1 MSLEEIKACLEELET
16 EKVSFVKISF
26 VFEFYALIPFLSVP
40 NFDVVFV
47 CQENELSPLQQ
58 SGLKQA
64 RMMLESMAEVTL
76 DLKVWQLAANRYR
89 KLPLISPGLTS
100 S

>member
-1 MSLEEIKACLEELET
+1 ML
-16 EKVSFVKISF
+16 SFSF
-26 VFEFYALIPFLSVP
+26 IFEFYALIPFLSVP

-64 RMMLESMAEVTL
+64 RMMLESMAEVRL
-76 DLKVWQLAANRYR
+76 DLKVWQLAANSYVR
-89 KLPLISPGLTS
+89 IGNI
-100 S
+100 

>member
-1 MSLEEIKACLEELET
+1 ML
-16 EKVSFVKISF
+16 SFSF
-26 VFEFYALIPFLSVP
+26 IFEFYALIPFLSVP

-64 RMMLESMAEVTL
+64 RMMLESMAEVRL
-76 DLKVWQLAANRYR
+76 DLKVWHLAANRYVR
-89 KLPLISPGLTS
+89 IGNI
-100 S
+100 

>member
-1 MSLEEIKACLEELET
+1 ML
-16 EKVSFVKISF
+16 SFSF
-26 VFEFYALIPFLSVP
+26 IFEFYALIPFLSVP

-64 RMMLESMAEVTL
+64 RMMLESMAEVRL
-76 DLKVWQLAANRYR
+76 DLKVWQLAVNRYVR
-89 KLPLISPGLTS
+89 IGNI
-100 S
+100 